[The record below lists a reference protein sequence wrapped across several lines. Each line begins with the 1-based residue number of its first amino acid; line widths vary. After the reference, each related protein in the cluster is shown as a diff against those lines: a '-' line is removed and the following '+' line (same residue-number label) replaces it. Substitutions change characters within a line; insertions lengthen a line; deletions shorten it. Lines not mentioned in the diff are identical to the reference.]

1 MPFLEKRAT
10 SKSWNDLFVI
20 ADYSSGE
27 ITRTPGI
34 GVVRTGQRIV
44 YLDNEVVLL
53 STTGSETQTFSL
65 ESVSFPFPE

>member
-10 SKSWNDLFVI
+10 SKSWNDLFAI

-27 ITRTPGI
+27 ITRTPDI